1 MPIDYEKDTDENEEF
16 DKTLNPEGTFQKPSV
31 EQLKEGVKIRNKSRY
46 RSGEGSQDFLNKSLQ
61 VGASLAPD
69 PKNIAEMSEHM
80 AGIAQD
86 ARAFKMGASASPIK
100 HPVAMGAFGV
110 GAVALRRGGDK
121 LIKKGYESIV
131 DGISEIFSQRKVFG
145 TEFAGDARALGN
157 WGYADE
163 LAEQSAQPMLSKSNN
178 PLSSGY
184 TDIPLKVQYQMGVK
198 SGLRDG
204 IFDLEVWRANGSNR
218 AVMELFQT
226 KPSQAIRATGKNS
239 MREVLM
245 PGFLEEY
252 GPYLK
257 KFGIKESSINLHHIF
272 AVNISA
278 PLFDGLKFGSK
289 EWDNLLGVLLK
300 EGVQAGNV
308 PKNLKLLTK
317 PPHDLVHKYYRN
329 VIGNE
334 GEIFFTPERMALLR
348 QPGGRTKVAK
358 EYAKLVKQSELIV
371 GQAQDVFKKIYGS
384 STPDPDALVD
394 ALSALPINRDYQL
407 NDINKIV
414 KEVIRELDARP
425 LGDKVPE
432 IFTKVI
438 QGDPRGFA
446 MLSDAIGLNGKPLTS
461 RQLKKRYANYNPDQ
475 MKLALEEVTP
485 TVKNTLSRHMRL
497 IKEQGKSGKG
507 SVPMNPL

>member
-1 MPIDYEKDTDENEEF
+1 MPKPNYEKDAEENQEF
-16 DKTLNPEGTFQKPSV
+16 DKTLNPQGTFEKPSV

-61 VGASLAPD
+61 IGASLVPNTPAE
-69 PKNIAEMSEHM
+69 IAETT
-80 AGIAQD
+80 AD
-86 ARAFKMGASASPIK
+86 AKATHTAAMLGGSILGEYLPLPEGTGAAI
-100 HPVAMGAFGV
+100 G
-110 GAVALRRGGDK
+110 GAVGYAASKLKRGVTTKLSDIVTDALSKTR
-121 LIKKGYESIV
+121 
-131 DGISEIFSQRKVFG
+131 IFGK
-145 TEFAGDARALGN
+145 EYAGDARLLGN
-157 WGYADE
+157 WGYADD
-163 LAEQSAQPMLSKSNN
+163 LAEQSAQPMLSKSSN
-178 PLSSGY
+178 PLGSGY

-204 IFDLEVWRANGSNR
+204 VFDLETWRANGSNR
-218 AVMELFQT
+218 SVMELFQT
-226 KPSQAIRATGKNS
+226 QPSQAIRATGKNS

-289 EWDNLLGVLLK
+289 EWDNLLRVLLK

-384 STPDPDALVD
+384 STPDPDGLVD
-394 ALSALPINRDYQL
+394 ALSALPIDRNYQL

-414 KEVIRELDARP
+414 REVITELDARP

-438 QGDPRGFA
+438 QGDPKGFA

-475 MKLALEEVTP
+475 MELALEEVTP

-497 IKEQGKSGKG
+497 IKEQGRSGKG